1 MALSRDFL
9 LSFSSSLLKPN
20 RTIWRK
26 IFYFTLTNDNFRYKK
41 INDTNNTNNI
51 NKNRYFFYI
60 FCDNIDNFLLPLEIK
75 KNLKFFTTP

>member
-20 RTIWRK
+20 RTIRRK
-26 IFYFTLTNDNFRYKK
+26 IFYFNLTNDNFGYKK

-51 NKNRYFFYI
+51 NKNYS
-60 FCDNIDNFLLPLEIK
+60 K
-75 KNLKFFTTP
+75 SHHHHKSNLYNSLSISSLNVRSINN